1 MSSQIQTQYIYLHG
15 FASSPQSKKAQYL
28 RTCFQEANYSL
39 NLLDLNQGDFTHLT
53 LTRQLR
59 QVAAEFDG
67 NLPVTLIGSSF
78 GGLTAAW
85 LGQKYTQVQRLVL
98 LAPAFGFLD
107 HWLTRLGEEDVQRWR
122 DSGFFS
128 VYHYSESSF
137 LPLHY
142 QFVTDARHY
151 QDEELQRPL
160 PTLILHGLHDDVIPI
175 QASRD
180 YAADRPWVQLLE
192 LDSDHALT
200 DMMSPIW
207 QAIQGFCL

>member
-28 RTCFQEANYSL
+28 HTCFQKANYSL

-53 LTRQLR
+53 LTRQLQ
-59 QVAAEFDG
+59 QVAAEFED

-107 HWLTRLGEEDVQRWR
+107 HWLTRLGEEDVQRWQE
-122 DSGFFS
+122 SGFFS
-128 VYHYSESSF
+128 VYHYSEDSF
-137 LPLHY
+137 VPLHY
-142 QFVTDARHY
+142 QFVTDVSQY
-151 QDEELQRPL
+151 QEEELQRPL

-175 QASRD
+175 EASRD
-180 YAADRPWVQLLE
+180 YAAIRPWVQLVE
-192 LDSDHALT
+192 LDSDHSLT
-200 DMMSPIW
+200 DMVSPIW
-207 QAIQGFCL
+207 EAIQGFCF